1 MIKINVTESASL
13 VTEHPE
19 NTLSPSFFSTF
30 CYVTALFQNGWNQF
44 FTSKF
49 YLHKIPIMNTEKHL
63 LKICPGVFKK
73 AKINR
78 WTVRSTYS
86 LFWDTKS

>member
-13 VTEHPE
+13 VTEHLE

-30 CYVTALFQNGWNQF
+30 CYVTVLFQNGWNQF

-49 YLHKIPIMNTEKHL
+49 FLHNTPIMNMEKNW
-63 LKICPGVFKK
+63 LKFFFKFK
-73 AKINR
+73 LKL
-78 WTVRSTYS
+78 TDVQKYS
-86 LFWDTKS
+86 QPFLGH